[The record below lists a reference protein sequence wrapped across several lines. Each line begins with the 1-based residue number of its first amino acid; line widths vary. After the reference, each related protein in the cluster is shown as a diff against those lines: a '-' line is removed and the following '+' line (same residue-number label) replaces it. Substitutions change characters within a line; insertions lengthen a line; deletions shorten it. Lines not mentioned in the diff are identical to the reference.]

1 MNLDLLSGKW
11 EVREDPGLE
20 TTDPRLDEIGTLVQD
35 AAFWEAAQAAQSIL
49 EESIHDVRIIG
60 FFLYGVFLEQG
71 MTGLADIFRCLS
83 HVLEE
88 NWEALG
94 PVAKKE
100 KHTQTSLRWLTNQL
114 LKKLQHEEEKRSD
127 LWNDWQKQVTSDE
140 IGECLEAVDALRRQV
155 GVVLGETG
163 APVAD
168 GLVKTAGWLGAFQ
181 QLVVREAQAE
191 TEPDLA
197 SNDASEPATEALSEE
212 EANVPRPFRTAPST
226 FQPLSATSEDAVV
239 VEGSYHLRELMH
251 KMSIFERLIS
261 DAKYNLAAL
270 VADDVMETI
279 AQFDPKLY
287 FPKLFARFF
296 QLMAVHIGEIT
307 SYGYDKESVEWQ
319 VLRELYRVDPDGFAE
334 L

>member
-1 MNLDLLSGKW
+1 
-11 EVREDPGLE
+11 
-20 TTDPRLDEIGTLVQD
+20 
-35 AAFWEAAQAAQSIL
+35 
-49 EESIHDVRIIG
+49 
-60 FFLYGVFLEQG
+60 
-71 MTGLADIFRCLS
+71 
-83 HVLEE
+83 
-88 NWEALG
+88 
-94 PVAKKE
+94 
-100 KHTQTSLRWLTNQL
+100 
-114 LKKLQHEEEKRSD
+114 
-127 LWNDWQKQVTSDE
+127 
-140 IGECLEAVDALRRQV
+140 
-155 GVVLGETG
+155 
-163 APVAD
+163 
-168 GLVKTAGWLGAFQ
+168 
-181 QLVVREAQAE
+181 
-191 TEPDLA
+191 
-197 SNDASEPATEALSEE
+197 
-212 EANVPRPFRTAPST
+212 
-226 FQPLSATSEDAVV
+226 LSATSEDAVV